1 MIAPPF
7 IDKLNPGIG
16 SGSISKRGNTMES
29 QNGINW
35 KAVLWAAVL
44 MFVLPM
50 IVIFLIPTIYGT
62 YIGFSTRGDMNQ
74 VNAGVQSLG
83 SSLAYQVAVY
93 VIFAL
98 VALWRGYVL
107 AKKVPGQFLM
117 HLGIAVLFTTILVAA
132 YFVLGSGNITAVW
145 DVILIILLMIAAGG
159 YLGSLF
165 KTSQAAT
172 T

>member
-1 MIAPPF
+1 
-7 IDKLNPGIG
+7 
-16 SGSISKRGNTMES
+16 MES

-74 VNAGVQSLG
+74 VNAAVQALG
-83 SSLAYQVAVY
+83 SSLFYQVTVY

-98 VALWRGYVL
+98 VALWRGYIL
-107 AKKVPGQFLM
+107 AKQVPGHFLA
-117 HLGIAVLFTTILVAA
+117 HLAISVALVALLVA
-132 YFVLGSGNITAVW
+132 GYFVLGSAGNIAAVW
-145 DVILIILLMIAAGG
+145 DDILIILLMVAAGG

-165 KTSQAAT
+165 RPSQAAAV
-172 T
+172 